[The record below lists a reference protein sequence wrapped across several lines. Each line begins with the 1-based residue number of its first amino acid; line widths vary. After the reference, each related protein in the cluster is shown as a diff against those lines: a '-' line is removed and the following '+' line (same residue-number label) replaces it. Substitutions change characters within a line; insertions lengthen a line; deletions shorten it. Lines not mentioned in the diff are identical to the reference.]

1 MSDPSSPTR
10 LSTTT
15 MTIPMGFG
23 AQIKALQEAQRE
35 QADRITALERENA
48 VLKGSQQLSPDLL
61 ARIEAL
67 EAHNAH
73 LTARRKEAVA
83 QLLNLRTLHQE
94 SANAFLVR
102 AADIESDDLE
112 GMLGVYGT
120 SMTTVVNQHQRVLG
134 QMRMNGQVNA
144 SLMYGTAAYGPASM
158 PHASGCYPVS
168 HVYPPN
174 YNQTG
179 YCHAHQLPYPCR
191 VCGQ

>member
-1 MSDPSSPTR
+1 
-10 LSTTT
+10 

-35 QADRITALERENA
+35 QADRINALERENA
-48 VLKGSQQLSPDLL
+48 ALKRSQQPSPDLF

-102 AADIESDDLE
+102 ATDIEDDDLE

-120 SMTTVVNQHQRVLG
+120 SMTTVLNQHQRALG
-134 QMRMNGQVNA
+134 QMRMNGHMNA
-144 SLMYGTAAYGPASM
+144 PLAYGIAAGGPAGV
-158 PHASGCYPVS
+158 PHAAGCYPVS
-168 HVYPPN
+168 YAYPPT

-179 YCHAHQLPYPCR
+179 YCHAHSQPYPCR